1 MTRKKRSQR
10 RSHSFG
16 CVSHRACSFFFF
28 CLFHSAV
35 SGKKKYVSHAQ
46 AQVVASGACSSFL
59 HCGHHTLASAH
70 CCFRP
75 VGMCVFLGR
84 TVQVQ
89 GRGWLSGP
97 SLTQAEAASFVPVR
111 PEIAPLWVGRRRR
124 RRAPTQRNATQGRHP
139 ARPILV
145 SHDVVADPSAVGTG
159 DSSSET
165 ERHRARSLAPT
176 ATPPPA
182 ARRFSPSVVSFYLA
196 PLVGWSARASLKW
209 PLQLLLYPLLRAAR
223 HCKHREREDRRDRS
237 FSPRPG
243 FRSVP
248 FRRWVPA

>member
-1 MTRKKRSQR
+1 MDAFHTVLVPS
-10 RSHSFG
+10 SS
-16 CVSHRACSFFFF
+16 S
-28 CLFHSAV
+28 LFHSAV
-35 SGKKKYVSHAQ
+35 SGNKKKSVRLAQ

-75 VGMCVFLGR
+75 VGMCVLLGR

-89 GRGWLSGP
+89 GRCWLSGP

-145 SHDVVADPSAVGTG
+145 SHDVVADPSAVGTRRRKRKA
-159 DSSSET
+159 T
-165 ERHRARSLAPT
+165 ALARSLQLQRRRR
-176 ATPPPA
+176 PPVA
-182 ARRFSPSVVSFYLA
+182 FHRRSSHST
-196 PLVGWSARASLKW
+196 SL
-209 PLQLLLYPLLRAAR
+209 R
-223 HCKHREREDRRDRS
+223 
-237 FSPRPG
+237 
-243 FRSVP
+243 
-248 FRRWVPA
+248 

>member
-1 MTRKKRSQR
+1 MLVPSSFVCFIQR
-10 RSHSFG
+10 
-16 CVSHRACSFFFF
+16 
-28 CLFHSAV
+28 SAV
-35 SGKKKYVSHAQ
+35 KKKYVSHAQ

-145 SHDVVADPSAVGTG
+145 SHDVVADPSAVG

-165 ERHRARSLAPT
+165 ESHRACS
-176 ATPPPA
+176 
-182 ARRFSPSVVSFYLA
+182 
-196 PLVGWSARASLKW
+196 
-209 PLQLLLYPLLRAAR
+209 LQLQRRRRPPVAFHRRSSHSTSLR
-223 HCKHREREDRRDRS
+223 
-237 FSPRPG
+237 
-243 FRSVP
+243 
-248 FRRWVPA
+248 